1 MQISQEK
8 KDFAPITLVIETEE
22 EARAVW
28 EVIDVGSNHSENL
41 TPAQQSFLNKL
52 SNWFGSQAKL

>member
-1 MQISQEK
+1 M
-8 KDFAPITLVIETEE
+8 ETDE

-28 EVIDVGSNHSENL
+28 EVIDVGSNHPENL